1 MMVWTFRKEVTLCF
15 VRDVNVFVNLVSGLM
30 TDASTQEKENATVS
44 LTYKPELTCKILWN
58 YLFIYLFQIY
68 ACKRTKVEEK
78 RQVFGNL
85 KNPNGK
91 NLDLGIKIPFAQK
104 NLF

>member
-1 MMVWTFRKEVTLCF
+1 MVWTFREELTLCF

-44 LTYKPELTCKILWN
+44 LTYKPEFTCKILWN

-68 ACKRTKVEEK
+68 ACKRTKVKEK

-91 NLDLGIKIPFAQK
+91 NLDLWVKITFAQK